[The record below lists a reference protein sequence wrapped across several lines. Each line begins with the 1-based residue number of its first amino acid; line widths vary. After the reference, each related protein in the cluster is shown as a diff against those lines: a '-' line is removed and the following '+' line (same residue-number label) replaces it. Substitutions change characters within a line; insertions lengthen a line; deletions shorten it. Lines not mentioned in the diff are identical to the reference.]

1 MAKQKLIESVSTL
14 VEDIDKN
21 AEGFDK
27 AVLIEAVNTTEFSN
41 PVDGDTLLEQ
51 LRKEGLL

>member
-1 MAKQKLIESVSTL
+1 MAKQNLIESVSTL

>member
-1 MAKQKLIESVSTL
+1 MAKTLIESVSTL

-21 AEGFDK
+21 SEGFDK
-27 AVLIEAVNTTEFSN
+27 EVLVEAVNTTEFSE
-41 PVDGDTLLEQ
+41 PVDGDQLLEQ